1 MPFFLDWLQVDYTRI
16 FLLQAWFV
24 LWIVLLEFPTGII
37 ADRYGRKISLAL
49 GAIFMGFDFLI
60 FGLVRNYTIL
70 FIAEFLGAIGMT
82 LISGADKALI
92 FDSLLEM
99 KKENSAKQYFSRY
112 EAAGTSAIV
121 LSFPVG
127 SMIAGAKIIPYPDS
141 LPVTFILSGIF
152 SILALFF
159 YITMHEPERH
169 KPSESFVMTGINGL
183 KYLRNHKVLRV
194 FAANSVLIS
203 AITFF
208 IFWFY
213 QPLAGR
219 AGIGV
224 SYYGFIAAGFNLFA
238 TLLLFG
244 VSRLENLFGMKNL
257 LFYSALIPAAMFIAL
272 GMVTEAYFV
281 LPAIFLIAGSKLLRA
296 PILADFMNRHIESKD
311 RATILSAVSLLEKLI
326 ITILYPLIG
335 LLTDY
340 SLSYSLLFLGTLLL
354 IFAMITRIE
363 NAQISAAGLRL

>member
-1 MPFFLDWLQVDYTRI
+1 
-16 FLLQAWFV
+16 
-24 LWIVLLEFPTGII
+24 
-37 ADRYGRKISLAL
+37 
-49 GAIFMGFDFLI
+49 
-60 FGLVRNYTIL
+60 
-70 FIAEFLGAIGMT
+70 
-82 LISGADKALI
+82 
-92 FDSLLEM
+92 
-99 KKENSAKQYFSRY
+99 
-112 EAAGTSAIV
+112 
-121 LSFPVG
+121 
-127 SMIAGAKIIPYPDS
+127 
-141 LPVTFILSGIF
+141 
-152 SILALFF
+152 
-159 YITMHEPERH
+159 
-169 KPSESFVMTGINGL
+169 MTGINGL